1 MYSVTGEADAS
12 VLSPYPLVPNIATS
26 QPVAKIY
33 LEKNGGFSKAPVS
46 TPVVNSNRDSE
57 HPLMTSVQM
66 SPIELGLITQ
76 KMFRAFSTFC
86 HGFLAGIGEKK
97 PLEQSFEFDD
107 NDSPKIFLH
116 LYFVVQD
123 WLHGKFS
130 QSIFCMKMTWS
141 L

>member
-46 TPVVNSNRDSE
+46 TPVVTSNRDSE

-86 HGFLAGIGEKK
+86 HGFLAGII
-97 PLEQSFEFDD
+97 DC
-107 NDSPKIFLH
+107 
-116 LYFVVQD
+116 
-123 WLHGKFS
+123 GKEAFGAE
-130 QSIFCMKMTWS
+130 